1 MVMINLKRI
10 NHCHSQKVLIS
21 HFPKPK
27 EAGYFLIVGCPAKN
41 DILAIKRLAFNRFTT
56 KNLTIALPEDFK
68 KDKLELHLMCDSYIG
83 LDQYHYIDL
92 LNINALMDGTSK
104 GSTSKQVA
112 SIETPKTAPTESKAF
127 TGYKNLQQE
136 ILDDIFDEEEE
147 KKALATKGKLSAVLD
162 EDDVGASQ
170 YR

>member
-1 MVMINLKRI
+1 
-10 NHCHSQKVLIS
+10 
-21 HFPKPK
+21 
-27 EAGYFLIVGCPAKN
+27 
-41 DILAIKRLAFNRFTT
+41 
-56 KNLTIALPEDFK
+56 
-68 KDKLELHLMCDSYIG
+68 
-83 LDQYHYIDL
+83 
-92 LNINALMDGTSK
+92 MDGTSK

-112 SIETPKTAPTESKAF
+112 SIETAKTAPTESKAF
-127 TGYKNLQQE
+127 TCYKNLQQE